1 MDIPAA
7 RWHRVV
13 DGRRSRRRFDEKPLK
28 TKHLKRLEAVC
39 ADFRP
44 FESARAVLVTE
55 SPERVF
61 KGAIGPYGKIRGA
74 PAFIAFVGNTR
85 SPIVQEQI
93 GYTGEGIVLEAE
105 ALHVNTCWVSGTFR
119 PDVTAALL
127 GINESEA
134 VLAVTPVG
142 YATPRLSFE
151 EKLLTRLGRTH
162 RRKPLSDLVIG
173 LKQTEWP
180 QWIRAAL
187 ESARLAPSA
196 VNRQPWRFHVERDSI
211 TVAVNSGELKRE
223 SVQSKRLDCGIA
235 MLHIEAAA
243 MHHGVRGS
251 WRFFNPP
258 LVARFTV
265 AGKAA

>member
-7 RWHRVV
+7 RWHRAVNS
-13 DGRRSRRRFDEKPLK
+13 RRSRRRFDKKPL
-28 TKHLKRLEAVC
+28 TKSHVKHLEAVC
-39 ADFRP
+39 ADFRL

-85 SPIVQEQI
+85 SRIVQEQI
-93 GYTGEGIVLEAE
+93 GYMGEGIVLEAE

-119 PDVTAALL
+119 RDVTAALL
-127 GINESEA
+127 SIDDTEA
-134 VLAVTPVG
+134 ILAVTPVG

-151 EKLLTRLGRTH
+151 EKLLTGFGRTH

-173 LKQTEWP
+173 LEQTEWP
-180 QWIRAAL
+180 RWIRAAL

-196 VNRQPWRFHVERDSI
+196 VNRQPWRFRVERDSI
-211 TVAVNSGELKRE
+211 TVAVDSGKLKRE

-235 MLHIEAAA
+235 MLHIEVAAL
-243 MHHGVRGS
+243 HHGVRGS
-251 WRFFNPP
+251 WRYFDPP
-258 LVARFTV
+258 LVARFTA

>member
-7 RWHRVV
+7 RWHQAV
-13 DGRRSRRRFDEKPLK
+13 DARRSRRRFNDKPLK
-28 TKHLKRLEAVC
+28 KRHLDRLETVC

-61 KGAIGPYGKIRGA
+61 RGAIGPYGKIRGA

-85 SPIVQEQI
+85 SPVMQEQI
-93 GYTGEGIVLEAE
+93 GYMGEGIVLEAE

-119 PDVTAALL
+119 RDATAALL
-127 GINESEA
+127 GIDKGEA

-142 YATPRLSFE
+142 YAIPRLSFE
-151 EKLLTRLGRTH
+151 EKLLTGFGRTH

-173 LKQTEWP
+173 LEQSEWP

-196 VNRQPWRFHVERDSI
+196 VNRQPWRFRVERDSI
-211 TVAVNSGELKRE
+211 TVAVHSGKLQRE
-223 SVQSKRLDCGIA
+223 AVQSKRLDCGIA
-235 MLHIEAAA
+235 MLHIEVAAR
-243 MHHGVRGS
+243 HHGMRGS
-251 WRFFNPP
+251 WKFFNPP
-258 LVARFTV
+258 LVSRFTV
-265 AGKAA
+265 VDKAP

>member
-7 RWHRVV
+7 RWHRAV

-28 TKHLKRLEAVC
+28 KEHLERLQAVC

-55 SPERVF
+55 SPKRVF

-74 PAFIAFVGNTR
+74 PAFIAFVGDTR

-93 GYTGEGIVLEAE
+93 GYMGEGIVLEAE

-119 PDVTAALL
+119 PDATAALL
-127 GINESEA
+127 GIDENEA

-151 EKLLTRLGRTH
+151 EKLLTGFGRTH

-173 LKQTEWP
+173 LEQPEWP
-180 QWIRAAL
+180 RWIRAAL
-187 ESARLAPSA
+187 ESARLAPSS
-196 VNRQPWRFHVERDSI
+196 VNRQPWRFHAERDSI
-211 TVAVNSGELKRE
+211 TVAVDSGELKRE

-235 MLHIEAAA
+235 MLHIEVAAL
-243 MHHGVRGS
+243 HHGVRGS
-251 WRFFNPP
+251 WRFFTPP

-265 AGKAA
+265 EEKAA